1 MNTAAVKHCSAQK
14 IFMFALGCC
23 CMVLPEYQYHAIV
36 WFGRIMMFDVVD
48 AMKIM
53 NIAVVCFVRF
63 NDDECMLLLLNPVA
77 RNPRFVQT
85 CMSRVDLVHEVA

>member
-1 MNTAAVKHCSAQK
+1 
-14 IFMFALGCC
+14 
-23 CMVLPEYQYHAIV
+23 
-36 WFGRIMMFDVVD
+36 MMFDVVD